1 MKLRG
6 GRGRVRTRTG
16 FDNLTEGVM
25 ANISRFDPFGS
36 DINDLLNGLFVRPV
50 RFGGDGNSEITM
62 KIEVKQDDKVYS
74 VTAEMP
80 GVKKED
86 IHVQVDGNRVA
97 IDAEVKQEQE
107 EKKGERV
114 VRSER
119 YYGRLSRSFA
129 LEHEIDEAA
138 VKAAY
143 DDGLLKLTLPK
154 KAKSAAKRIPVL

>member
-1 MKLRG
+1 
-6 GRGRVRTRTG
+6 
-16 FDNLTEGVM
+16 M

-36 DINDLLNGLFVRPV
+36 DVSDLLNGLFVRPV
-50 RFGGDGNSEITM
+50 RFGVDGNGETTM
-62 KIEVKQDDKVYS
+62 KIDVKQDDKTYT

-86 IHVQVDGNRVA
+86 IHVQVDGNLVA
-97 IDAEVKQEQE
+97 IDAEVKKEQE
-107 EKKGERV
+107 EKTDERV
-114 VRSER
+114 LRSER
-119 YYGRLSRSFA
+119 YYGRLSRSFT

-154 KAKSAAKRIPVL
+154 KAKSAGKRIPVL

>member
-1 MKLRG
+1 
-6 GRGRVRTRTG
+6 
-16 FDNLTEGVM
+16 M

-36 DINDLLNGLFVRPV
+36 DVSDLLNGLFVRPV
-50 RFGGDGNSEITM
+50 RFGVDGNGEITM
-62 KIEVKQDDKVYS
+62 KIDVKQDDKTYT

-86 IHVQVDGNRVA
+86 IHVQVDGNLVA
-97 IDAEVKQEQE
+97 IDAEVKKEQE
-107 EKKGERV
+107 EKTDERV
-114 VRSER
+114 LRSER
-119 YYGRLSRSFA
+119 YYGRLSRSFT

-154 KAKSAAKRIPVL
+154 KAKSAGKRIPVL